1 MYMGQRFTAEP
12 NPIHQMLY
20 TTKI

>member
-1 MYMGQRFTAEP
+1 MGQLFTAEP